1 MFLPN
6 NIWDEV
12 YGGRQVACLKW
23 MNNPYE
29 LHTLGPAVT
38 LQSLFIFYTYTIH
51 FCGTLVY
58 AISTVSK
65 ITICV
70 NAKVKTLSSWFL
82 HVCIAQKE
90 HTLKMNLLPES
101 QTKTKKLSDTFWTSS
116 VI

>member
-12 YGGRQVACLKW
+12 YGGRQVTCLKW
-23 MNNPYE
+23 MNKPYE
-29 LHTLGPAVT
+29 LRTLGPAVT
-38 LQSLFIFYTYTIH
+38 FQSLFIFYTYTIH

-58 AISTVSK
+58 AISTVSI
-65 ITICV
+65 ITIYV
-70 NAKVKTLSSWFL
+70 NAKVKTPSSWFL

-101 QTKTKKLSDTFWTSS
+101 QTKTKKLSDTF
-116 VI
+116 